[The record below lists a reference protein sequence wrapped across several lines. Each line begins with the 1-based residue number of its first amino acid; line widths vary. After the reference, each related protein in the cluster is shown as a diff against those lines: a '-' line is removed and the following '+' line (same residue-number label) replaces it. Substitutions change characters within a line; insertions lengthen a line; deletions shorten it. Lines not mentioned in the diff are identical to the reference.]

1 MDVKTP
7 QDEILRVENVWRRYH
22 RWTRRP
28 DSLKEAMVRLLNR
41 DMWSTHAFWALRD
54 VSFSVR
60 RGEVVGFCGANGAG
74 KSTLLQVLA
83 RIVPMTYG
91 RITVRGTIATL
102 LELGTGFLPDLS
114 GRENIRL
121 NGALMGLRRAEIER
135 KIDSIIAF
143 ADLGEFIDSPVKT
156 YSSGMYMRL
165 GFAIASHVEADI
177 LLLDEV
183 LAVGDAEF
191 HKKCMAWLQHLCR
204 NGTTVLIVSHALP
217 MLLDMCHRVL
227 WLDQG
232 CVMAEGPPE
241 AVLQKYCPDLIGSG
255 I

>member
-1 MDVKTP
+1 MNTP
-7 QDEILRVENVWRRYH
+7 QDEILRVEKVWRRYH

-28 DSLKEAMVRLLNR
+28 DSLKEAIVRLVNR
-41 DMWSTHAFWALRD
+41 DMWSAQAFWALRD

-74 KSTLLQVLA
+74 KSTLLQVVA

-91 RITVRGTIATL
+91 CITVRGSIATL

-121 NGALMGLRRAEIER
+121 NGALMGLRNAEIER
-135 KIDSIIAF
+135 KMNSIIEF
-143 ADLGEFIDSPVKT
+143 ADIGEFIDSPVKT

-191 HKKCMAWLQHLCR
+191 HKKCLNWLQHLCR

-217 MLLDMCHRVL
+217 MLLSLCNRVL

-232 CVMAEGPPE
+232 RLMADGHPE
-241 AVLQKYCPDLIGSG
+241 EVLQKYSPDLIVSG